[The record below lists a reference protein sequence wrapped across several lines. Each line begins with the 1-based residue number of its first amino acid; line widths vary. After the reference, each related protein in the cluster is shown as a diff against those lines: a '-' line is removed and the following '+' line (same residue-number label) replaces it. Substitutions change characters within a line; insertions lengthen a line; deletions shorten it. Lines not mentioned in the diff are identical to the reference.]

1 VLYALSKRNVRRVI
15 WLNVRE
21 NRPERRDVNNALD
34 AATQRWGNLEI
45 ADWND
50 VSLAHTGVFLP
61 DGHHLL
67 PAGGRLMGSLMAQRL
82 DSYAANKPRGPLPPY
97 GLRMR
102 TRPDVQGYG
111 QIDDLNAGRAASG
124 FVERSPLVGVAASV
138 SGRGYWLARRNGVVK
153 PFGDAPF
160 RGSAAGLRLTQ
171 PIVGITATRTGNGYW
186 LVAADGGVFAYGDAR
201 FFGSTGTLRLQSPV
215 VGMAATP
222 TGRGYW
228 LVAGDGGIFSFG
240 DARFFGSTGAMRLN
254 EPIVGM
260 AAQPNGRGYWLVAY
274 DGGLFTFGSARYFGS
289 GATTP
294 RYWKIVS
301 MASTPRGH
309 GYWMLA
315 ANGEV
320 LTFGTARNSGWR
332 PSLEVLFIG
341 FAMRAGGGYWL
352 AAQGPPA

>member
-186 LVAADGGVFAYGDAR
+186 LVA
-201 FFGSTGTLRLQSPV
+201 
-215 VGMAATP
+215 
-222 TGRGYW
+222 
-228 LVAGDGGIFSFG
+228 GDGGIFSFG